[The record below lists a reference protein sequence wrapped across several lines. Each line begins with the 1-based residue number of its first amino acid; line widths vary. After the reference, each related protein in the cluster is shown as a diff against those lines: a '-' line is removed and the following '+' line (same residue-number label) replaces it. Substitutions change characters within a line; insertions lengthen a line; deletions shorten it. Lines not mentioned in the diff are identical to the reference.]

1 MKRILSKI
9 IFQDK
14 HEVDLQFCPTYTMLH
29 WTTVPVLPAT
39 LFISSWSVFYFVD
52 EYTLSRLVS
61 GIHMQLFIQILAIKI
76 IPKEVKFSFIII
88 DFLTRHL
95 FLASRRAEERSLN
108 VPKQALSIF
117 SMMIPLSTPIFQS
130 SRTPTKRELKRRSE
144 AELSK
149 LTEEQKRK
157 AIKSVTMKD
166 GPRPRQ
172 LVMIA
177 LIWIFSTFLGVE
189 RTGDIFLKLW
199 RKYRHFKVTDI
210 WQFRPEKIVIYFS
223 KFLAA
228 ENIFFGS
235 IIIVINWLFKQV
247 FIEY

>member
-9 IFQDK
+9 MFQDK

-61 GIHMQLFIQILAIKI
+61 GIHYLYRFWLSKLYQKT
-76 IPKEVKFSFIII
+76 VSFIII

-117 SMMIPLSTPIFQS
+117 SMMIPLSTAIFQS

-189 RTGDIFLKLW
+189 RTGNIFLKLW

-210 WQFRPEKIVIYFS
+210 WQFRLEKIVRYFS

-247 FIEY
+247 IIE

>member
-1 MKRILSKI
+1 MKWTSSSVRPTQCFTGPQSQCFQQHSSFHLGQFSTLWMNIHYQDLFLVYTHNYLYRFWLSKLY
-9 IFQDK
+9 QK
-14 HEVDLQFCPTYTMLH
+14 
-29 WTTVPVLPAT
+29 TV
-39 LFISSWSVFYFVD
+39 
-52 EYTLSRLVS
+52 
-61 GIHMQLFIQILAIKI
+61 
-76 IPKEVKFSFIII
+76 SFIII

-117 SMMIPLSTPIFQS
+117 SMMIPLSTAIFQS
-130 SRTPTKRELKRRSE
+130 SRTPTKRELKRRSK
-144 AELSK
+144 AESSK

-189 RTGDIFLKLW
+189 RTGDIFLKLC
-199 RKYRHFKVTDI
+199 RKY
-210 WQFRPEKIVIYFS
+210 
-223 KFLAA
+223 
-228 ENIFFGS
+228 
-235 IIIVINWLFKQV
+235 
-247 FIEY
+247 